1 MASSPA
7 TELLFFGVY
16 VNLCVAQVIH
26 ECHEVIRQVCRYYT
40 SLTLCRHT
48 TIPVFRAITELIRV
62 QPSFTNLSIRGTGV
76 SAPVRTEDAEKR
88 VVFTELLRVIANHPR
103 LTHVEFAHVNIP
115 SESIVTAATGWETNT
130 VLTELVLGYANLD
143 GTAGSALGRMLG
155 RNRSLRTLD
164 LTGNNFTMAAVE
176 DLATGVAHNT
186 TIEELRIRARFA
198 CLSVHTHTR
207 VMDDT
212 QSSIRTAVRTM
223 FAETLRVNCSLQICA
238 PCFGDVTVFM
248 YNDALGRELLA
259 RYRIPHVRFLIRT
272 RELMRNSRA
281 QLALDGNALCPIA
294 WVCNRAPMWVAI
306 QVVQLLCD
314 TRSMY

>member
-1 MASSPA
+1 V
-7 TELLFFGVY
+7 G
-16 VNLCVAQVIH
+16 
-26 ECHEVIRQVCRYYT
+26 RRYT
-40 SLTLCRHT
+40 TLTLSRHA
-48 TIPVFRAITELIRV
+48 TIPVLRAITELIRV
-62 QPSFTNLSIRGTGV
+62 HPSFTNLSIRGTGV
-76 SAPVRTEDAEKR
+76 SVPVWTDDADR
-88 VVFTELLRVIANHPR
+88 SVVFTELLMVIATHPG
-103 LTHVEFAHVNIP
+103 LTHVEFEHVAIP

-155 RNRSLRTLD
+155 NNRSLRTLD

-176 DLATGVAHNT
+176 DLATGVAHNN

-198 CLSVHTHTR
+198 NDTHAP
-207 VMDDT
+207 
-212 QSSIRTAVRTM
+212 IRATVRTM
-223 FAETLRVNCSLQICA
+223 FAESLRANCSLQVCA

-248 YNDALGRELLA
+248 YNDALSHELLA

-294 WVCNRAPMWVAI
+294 WVCNRAPLWVAV

-314 TRSMY
+314 PRSMY